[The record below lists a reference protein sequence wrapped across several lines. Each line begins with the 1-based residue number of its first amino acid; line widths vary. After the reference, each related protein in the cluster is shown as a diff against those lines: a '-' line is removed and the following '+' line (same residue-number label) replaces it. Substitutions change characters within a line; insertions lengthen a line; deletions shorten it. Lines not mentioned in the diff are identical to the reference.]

1 MLQNSFSEPILKA
14 THWEWFPMLTKGYG
28 TVRSYGKR
36 VVSNSWDNKEGFE
49 DIQGTAAAAA
59 GSLSSQGTYGDT
71 RFLTQLR
78 TGYTITACGQT
89 RMVNSIQS
97 DVELT
102 IDRPFTLGNREFV
115 PTSGDTAK
123 LTTINVRGLTR
134 LLPLWPRG
142 VTIVISPSTDQ
153 LL

>member
-1 MLQNSFSEPILKA
+1 LLENSFSEPILKA

-102 IDRPFTLGNREFV
+102 IDRPFTLGQQRSSFRR
-115 PTSGDTAK
+115 PDDTANV
-123 LTTINVRGLTR
+123 TTLSVRGLTR
-134 LLPLWPRG
+134 LLPSGL
-142 VTIVISPSTDQ
+142 VV
-153 LL
+153 